1 MYLGGDARK
10 YCMKLYTV
18 GHHIRLKTEALT
30 KTNRNQSKTAATV
43 AVFFL
48 SKTDQ
53 FSKPNRTGLVGFE
66 NLECMKF

>member
-43 AVFFL
+43 AVFFYQKL
-48 SKTDQ
+48 ISFQNQTGPVWSVLKTW
-53 FSKPNRTGLVGFE
+53 NA
-66 NLECMKF
+66 

>member
-1 MYLGGDARK
+1 MYLGRDARK

-43 AVFFL
+43 AVFFYQKPISFQNQTGPVWSVL
-48 SKTDQ
+48 KTW
-53 FSKPNRTGLVGFE
+53 NA
-66 NLECMKF
+66 

>member
-1 MYLGGDARK
+1 MYLGRDARK

-43 AVFFL
+43 AVFFIKNR
-48 SKTDQ
+48 SVFKT
-53 FSKPNRTGLVGFE
+53 KPDRFGRF
-66 NLECMKF
+66 